1 MCNEQSKERQ
11 ETESQE
17 LAKSLKKQ
25 QRNIKSTMHSDG
37 HRGPDGTYPRVLKE
51 LAEKLLGPLSIIFKC
66 SWRAEEALVTGRGKT
81 SRFFS
86 KRGITDQL
94 TWHPLQVKLGL

>member
-1 MCNEQSKERQ
+1 MCNEQSKDSQ
-11 ETESQE
+11 ETESGE

-25 QRNIKSTMHSDG
+25 QRNIKNIMHSNR

-66 SWRAEEALVTGRGKT
+66 SWRTEEALVTGRGKT

-94 TWHPLQVKLGL
+94 T